1 MNNLEHFIRLN
12 REQFDSEDPP
22 EGHCE
27 RFSIRL
33 EELHR
38 GAGRNRNVRL
48 WLKVAAGFLIF
59 ITAGLAILELTTGG
73 LTRAKE
79 GRFASDAL
87 PSDIREAILYYQQ
100 RTDQRLREID
110 QLALNCPDAS
120 QSGKLRREELAL
132 LNQNLD
138 DLLVACRENPGNSRV
153 QAALVQNYQAQESLL
168 DSYLLAAT
176 FENCKTKK

>member
-59 ITAGLAILELTTGG
+59 ITAGLAIL
-73 LTRAKE
+73 
-79 GRFASDAL
+79 
-87 PSDIREAILYYQQ
+87 
-100 RTDQRLREID
+100 
-110 QLALNCPDAS
+110 
-120 QSGKLRREELAL
+120 
-132 LNQNLD
+132 
-138 DLLVACRENPGNSRV
+138 
-153 QAALVQNYQAQESLL
+153 
-168 DSYLLAAT
+168 
-176 FENCKTKK
+176 